1 MFAGPIFAREARV
14 APRSIKHFLIR
25 TGYIGALFLLLYT
38 ASQTTFGWQEVR
50 NIGEVSRFGTLVFQ
64 LVSTV
69 QLCLVIFF
77 ALLFC
82 ASNVS
87 QEKDG
92 RTLLLLLMTDMKSR
106 EMVLGKL
113 FSALLIVTVLIAASA
128 PVLFL
133 IQQLGG
139 VTTEQILWVLVL
151 CLASAFTAGS
161 WSTLIAYWREKTFQI
176 LAISVMGAAMFIGAL
191 EFATSLLG
199 PTSAVGQF
207 LALFDPFRA
216 LFVILDPFHATGE
229 AHMNAFK
236 PVLALVGLGV
246 VLNVI
251 TSYKLRKW
259 NPSRFVYLAAKE
271 KSTEI
276 IPGRT
281 KHRQVWDNPIIWRE
295 ICTRA
300 YGRKI
305 VFIKIV
311 YTLIALFV
319 GYIFYMAALYP
330 EQQSLIMGLISLPG
344 LAFVGL
350 ALLSLLLIN
359 AQAVTAFTNERDGL
373 TLELLLVTDV
383 SPREFIFGK
392 LAGIFYNTKELIVL
406 PVVLIGYQYYL
417 RALNLEQFLFTSI
430 GFLVLSIFAAMLGL
444 HCGFSYDRTR
454 QSIAASLGTMFFLFI
469 GIFIF
474 MILLVEARGS
484 FILQIPSFLVFIL
497 AGGIGLG
504 ATLTNKNPSIALTM
518 AAGVLPFLTFYAITE
533 FLLSGTMG
541 VCLAIVGAYG
551 FATVAMVIP
560 AISEFDVAL
569 GRSSHDKS

>member
-25 TGYIGALFLLLYT
+25 IGYIGALFLLLYT
-38 ASQTTFGWQEVR
+38 ASQTTFGWQEVS
-50 NIGEVSRFGTLVFQ
+50 NIGEISRFGTLVFQ

-69 QLCLVIFF
+69 QLCLVMFF

-106 EMVLGKL
+106 ELVLGKL
-113 FSALLIVTVLIAASA
+113 FSSLLIVAVLIGASA
-128 PVLFL
+128 PVFFL
-133 IQQLGG
+133 IQQMGG
-139 VTTEQILWVLVL
+139 VTTDQILWVLLL
-151 CLASAFTAGS
+151 CLAAAFTAGS
-161 WSTLIAYWREKTFQI
+161 WSTLIAYWRDKTFQT
-176 LAISVMGAAMFIGAL
+176 LAISVMGAGLFIAIL
-191 EFATSLLG
+191 EIVTALLG
-199 PTSAVGQF
+199 ENSTAGQYV
-207 LALFDPFRA
+207 ALFDPFRA
-216 LFVILDPFHATGE
+216 LFQILDPFTVSAQGQLV
-229 AHMNAFK
+229 ALK
-236 PVLALVGLGV
+236 PVLALTGLGI
-246 VLNVI
+246 VLNLI

-271 KSTEI
+271 KSDEI

-281 KHRQVWDNPIIWRE
+281 KHRAVWDNPILWRE

-305 VFIKIV
+305 ALIKVV
-311 YTLIALFV
+311 YIAIAVYV
-319 GYIFYMAALYP
+319 GYIFYDSAFHP
-330 EQQSLIMGLISLPG
+330 EQQSLIMGLISFPG
-344 LAFVGL
+344 LMFVGL
-350 ALLSLLLIN
+350 ALLSLILIN
-359 AQAVTAFTNERDGL
+359 AQAVTALTNERDGL

-392 LAGIFYNTKELIVL
+392 LGGILFNTKELVVL
-406 PVVLIGYQYYL
+406 PVVLLGYVYYL
-417 RALNLEQFLFTSI
+417 RGLEFEQVLFTSL
-430 GFLVLSIFAAMLGL
+430 GFLVLVLFAAMLGL
-444 HCGFSYDRTR
+444 HSGFSYDRTR

-504 ATLTNKNPSIALTM
+504 TTLTNKNPSIALTM

-533 FLLSGTMG
+533 FLLAGTLG

-551 FATVAMVIP
+551 FATVAMMIP

-569 GRSSHDKS
+569 GRSAHDKS

>member
-1 MFAGPIFAREARV
+1 M
-14 APRSIKHFLIR
+14 APRSVKHFLIR
-25 TGYIGALFLLLYT
+25 TGYVAALFLLLYT

-50 NIGEVSRFGTLVFQ
+50 NIGEISRFGTLVFQ
-64 LVSTV
+64 ILATV

-92 RTLLLLLMTDMKSR
+92 RTLLMLLMTDMKSR
-106 EMVLGKL
+106 ELVLGKL
-113 FSALLIVTVLIAASA
+113 CSSLLIVTVLIGASA
-128 PVLFL
+128 PVFFL

-139 VTTEQILWVLVL
+139 VTTDQILWVLLL
-151 CLASAFTAGS
+151 CLASAFAAGS
-161 WSTLIAYWREKTFQI
+161 WSTLIAYWREKTFQT
-176 LAISVMGAAMFIGAL
+176 LAISVMGAVMFIAL
-191 EFATSLLG
+191 LEIATVF
-199 PTSAVGQF
+199 VGMNSTAGKY

-216 LFVILDPFHATGE
+216 LFQILDPFNAPGE
-229 AHMNAFK
+229 SRLVAMQ
-236 PVLALVGLGV
+236 PILALVGLGV

-251 TSYKLRKW
+251 TSYKLRQW
-259 NPSRFVYLAAKE
+259 NPSRFVYLAAKN
-271 KSTEI
+271 KADEI

-281 KHRQVWDNPIIWRE
+281 QHRAVWDNPIIWRE

-311 YTLIALFV
+311 YVLIAAFV
-319 GYIFYMAALYP
+319 GYIFYGAAYHP
-330 EQQSLIMGLISLPG
+330 QQQSLIMGLISLPG

-350 ALLSLLLIN
+350 ALLSLILIN
-359 AQAVTAFTNERDGL
+359 AQAVTALTNERDGL

-392 LAGIFYNTKELIVL
+392 LGGIFYNTKELIIL
-406 PVVLIGYQYYL
+406 PVALLGYHYYL
-417 RALNLEQFLFTSI
+417 RGLDFEQVLFTSL
-430 GFLVLSIFAAMLGL
+430 GFLVLVLFSAMLGL
-444 HCGFSYDRTR
+444 HSGFSYDRTR
-454 QSIAASLGTMFFLFI
+454 VSIATSLGTMFFLFI

-484 FILQIPSFLVFIL
+484 FMLQIPSFLVFIL

-504 ATLTNKNPSIALTM
+504 TTLTNKNPSIALTM

-533 FLLSGTMG
+533 FLLSGTLG

-569 GRSSHDKS
+569 GRSSHDKT